1 MTLNMNTNMPYTSAV
16 LRCVAALPTA
26 LLALALS
33 TTCTAQTSPTTSAAK
48 PVIVSGTV
56 PDEATRQAIL
66 SSVRAVYGV
75 DNVVDQIGVGSVVA
89 PPNWTSYVQR
99 LITPDLKQIS
109 SGGLNV
115 DGNNVNVRG
124 EVTNEVQRQQLVS
137 DFAMRLNPTYVVKN
151 GLRVGAGEQQL
162 LDKTLANRI
171 VEFESGSSKL
181 APQGAQLLD
190 EMATAILHVGK
201 HHIQIVGHTDTN
213 GHPDANQVLSQS
225 RAESVRR
232 YLIDKGLDA
241 GSLDAQGM
249 GAQEPIASNTTADGR
264 ARNRRIEFRIVN

>member
-1 MTLNMNTNMPYTSAV
+1 MSIQATQFRL
-16 LRCVAALPTA
+16 LGTA
-26 LLALALS
+26 LLSSLVLLLLPVTSFAQSAMP
-33 TTCTAQTSPTTSAAK
+33 TASSGR

-56 PDEATRQAIL
+56 PDETTRQAIL
-66 SSVRAVYGV
+66 ASTRAVYGAER
-75 DNVVDQIGVGSVVA
+75 VVDQLGVGSVVA
-89 PPNWTSYVQR
+89 PPNWSAYVQK

-109 SGGLNV
+109 SGALNI

-124 EVTNEVQRQQLVS
+124 EVTNEAQRQQLVG

-181 APQGAQLLD
+181 APQGIQLLD
-190 EMATAILHVGK
+190 EMANAILRVGK
-201 HHIQIVGHTDTN
+201 HRIQIVGHTDSN

-232 YLIDKGLDA
+232 YLVTKGLDA
-241 GSLDAQGM
+241 NSLEAQGM
-249 GAQEPIASNTTADGR
+249 GAKEPIAANTTIEGR

>member
-1 MTLNMNTNMPYTSAV
+1 MTQGYGHTKATQNSNDMTLKPILFSILT
-16 LRCVAALPTA
+16 AALMMVCSSA
-26 LLALALS
+26 N
-33 TTCTAQTSPTTSAAK
+33 AQTGVAAK

-56 PDEATRQAIL
+56 PDESTRQAIL
-66 SSVRAVYGV
+66 SSVRAVYGA
-75 DNVVDQIGVGSVVA
+75 DHVVDQLGVGSVVA
-89 PPNWTSYVQR
+89 PANWNAYVQK

-109 SGGLNV
+109 SGALSI
-115 DGNNVNVRG
+115 DGNNVSLRG
-124 EVTNEVQRQQLVS
+124 EVTNEAQRQQIAG
-137 DFAMRLNPTYVVKN
+137 DFATRLNPTYVVKN

-190 EMATAILHVGK
+190 EMSTAILRVGK
-201 HHIQIVGHTDTN
+201 HHIQIVGHTDSQ

-232 YLIDKGLDA
+232 YLIGKGLDSD
-241 GSLDAQGM
+241 SLEAQGM
-249 GAQEPIASNTTADGR
+249 GAREPIASNATPDGR

>member
-1 MTLNMNTNMPYTSAV
+1 MPITSIRLVALTLLS
-16 LRCVAALPTA
+16 LALPATAIAQTA
-26 LLALALS
+26 LPAG
-33 TTCTAQTSPTTSAAK
+33 K

-56 PDEATRQAIL
+56 PDEATRQSIL
-66 SSVRAVYGV
+66 ASVRAVYGAE
-75 DNVVDQIGVGSVVA
+75 NVVDQLGVGSVVA
-89 PPNWTSYVQR
+89 PPNWTSYVQK

-109 SGGLNV
+109 SGGLNI
-115 DGNNVNVRG
+115 DGNNINVRG
-124 EVTNEVQRQQLVS
+124 EVTNEAQRQQLVS
-137 DFAMRLNPTYVVKN
+137 DFAMRLNPTYVIKN

-190 EMATAILHVGK
+190 EMAAAILRVGK
-201 HHIQIVGHTDTN
+201 HKIQIVGHTDSS

-225 RAESVRR
+225 RAEAVRR
-232 YLIDKGLDA
+232 YLMGKGLEG
-241 GSLDAQGM
+241 GSLEAQGM
-249 GAQEPIASNTTADGR
+249 GANEPIAANTSADGR

>member
-1 MTLNMNTNMPYTSAV
+1 MLTPGF
-16 LRCVAALPTA
+16 
-26 LLALALS
+26 
-33 TTCTAQTSPTTSAAK
+33 AQTPTSTPAGK

-66 SSVRAVYGV
+66 NSVRTVYGA
-75 DNVVDQIGVGSVVA
+75 DNVVDQLGVGGVVA
-89 PPNWTSYVQR
+89 PPNWTSYVQK

-109 SGGLNV
+109 SGGLNI
-115 DGNNVNVRG
+115 DGNNINVRG
-124 EVTNEVQRQQLVS
+124 EVTNEAQRQQLVS
-137 DFAMRLNPTYVVKN
+137 DFAMRLNPTYVIKN

-162 LDKTLANRI
+162 LDKTMANRI

-190 EMATAILHVGK
+190 EMAAAILRVGK
-201 HHIQIVGHTDTN
+201 HRIQIVGHTDSN

-232 YLIDKGLDA
+232 YLMSKGLD
-241 GSLDAQGM
+241 GNSLDAQGM
-249 GAQEPIASNTTADGR
+249 GAKEPIASNTTADGR

>member
-1 MTLNMNTNMPYTSAV
+1 MSFQFIRT
-16 LRCVAALPTA
+16 
-26 LLALALS
+26 LALS
-33 TTCTAQTSPTTSAAK
+33 VPLLVLSATGMAQVPVTK

-56 PDEATRQAIL
+56 PDETTRQAIL
-66 SSVRAVYGV
+66 ASVRSVYGPEHV
-75 DNVVDQIGVGSVVA
+75 IDQLGVGSVVA
-89 PPNWTSYVQR
+89 PPNWTSYVQK

-109 SGGLNV
+109 SGGLNI

-124 EVTNEVQRQQLVS
+124 EVPNEAQRQQLVS
-137 DFAMRLNPTYVVKN
+137 DFSMRLNPTYVVKN

-190 EMATAILHVGK
+190 EMSAAILRVGK
-201 HHIQIVGHTDTN
+201 HRIQIVGHTDSS

-232 YLIDKGLDA
+232 YLMGKGLD
-241 GSLDAQGM
+241 GSSLEAQGM
-249 GAQEPIASNTTADGR
+249 GANEPIAANTTADGR